1 MRLEQLLYCIEVA
14 NSKSMSQASK
24 KLFMTQPSLST
35 AIQNLEEELG
45 FQIFK
50 RSTHGVTLT
59 DKGDLLLQKAEII
72 AEQVEAIKNLSVS
85 DESIIRNV
93 TIAAV
98 PSVCSAIITEM
109 IHEVQRESRN
119 INLSIMELRPD
130 KIMGS
135 LIEGQADIA
144 VGNYSENFK
153 GNIYNEAAKYNIV
166 VEPIFEDHM
175 YAFLGRN
182 DPKARQSSVTMEEL
196 RDNTPAFFTDRVLM
210 EADEA
215 YLKQTETAPNY
226 YSFTEKSSI
235 KKVVASGLA
244 YTIMPSSMAYDDI
257 YIDSGWIK
265 ALPITDADAALTVYL
280 AYKYSDRL
288 SEETRLLVDIIRQLF
303 VKIEQ
308 KMKTDKRQVSA
319 SKVNNKLLVY

>member
-14 NSKSMSQASK
+14 NSKSMSQAAK

-59 DKGDLLLQKAEII
+59 DKGELLLEKAEII
-72 AEQVEAIKNLSVS
+72 AAQVEAIKNLSIN
-85 DESIIRNV
+85 DEAIMRNI

-98 PSVCSAIITEM
+98 PTVCSAITTEL
-109 IHEVQRESRN
+109 IREVKKQRSN
-119 INLSIMELRPD
+119 INLCIAELRPD
-130 KIMGS
+130 IIISS
-135 LIEGQADIA
+135 LAEGQADIV
-144 VGNYSENFK
+144 VGSYSESLK
-153 GNIYNEAAKYNIV
+153 GAIYNEAAKYNLI
-166 VEPIFEDHM
+166 VEPIFEDRM
-175 YAFLGRN
+175 YVFLGRN

-196 RDNTPAFFTDRVLM
+196 QEDTQALFSDRILM
-210 EADEA
+210 EADESSLRRA
-215 YLKQTETAPNY
+215 EIVKNC
-226 YSFTEKSSI
+226 YSFTDKSSI

-244 YTIMPSSMAYDDI
+244 YAILPSSMAYDDI

-265 ALPITDADAALTVYL
+265 ALPIADADVSMTIYL

-288 SEETRLLVDIIRQLF
+288 SKENRLIVDIIRKLYE
-303 VKIEQ
+303 KIAKKMNADTQ
-308 KMKTDKRQVSA
+308 KYVA
-319 SKVNNKLLVY
+319 SNVNNRLLLY